1 MKRTPRMVVLTGL
14 TILAVA
20 MLHLG
25 NPLQHRANLPTEC
38 WHASQLLAD
47 GGAPMPP
54 WPSSGNA
61 LLADGGAPMPPWPS
75 SRNVLL
81 ADGGAPMPPW
91 PSSRNVLLADGGAPM
106 PPWPPSAG
114 FLPTDGGAA
123 RTAVG
128 SGRSKTLALDLAT

>member
-61 LLADGGAPMPPWPS
+61 LLADGGAPMPPWP
-75 SRNVLL
+75 
-81 ADGGAPMPPW
+81 
-91 PSSRNVLLADGGAPM
+91 
-106 PPWPPSAG
+106 PSAG

-128 SGRSKTLALDLAT
+128 SRRSKTLALDLAT